1 MEFALLCH
9 SSELEPLAQRLQA
22 EGVAFRLA
30 PPNAVCIALD
40 ETKADSNTFLPTT
53 DVTMHHVA
61 AACLKVSHAHLTTKV
76 GLHPAMV
83 TVPFAKI
90 EEGDLV
96 LHHGRP
102 TQLMY
107 QRLAAPDTLTSA
119 CGSQQGGPLVLYR
132 KSGGHFAPLGIED
145 GKLLAVASDL
155 MQKAVGF

>member
-1 MEFALLCH
+1 M
-9 SSELEPLAQRLQA
+9 SSVKPRSGGGSLSA
-22 EGVAFRLA
+22 ESSGSAAETEMRTCERAFDAGGGRSVSQYCGL
-30 PPNAVCIALD
+30 
-40 ETKADSNTFLPTT
+40 
-53 DVTMHHVA
+53 MHHVA